1 MHKIILMKHRLF
13 ITTLSFLLYTLSTH
27 YTAPATEET
36 LVENN
41 EASTPTGSDEP
52 AMEGNTNI
60 SNWRFRRWEYDFVIR
75 YKYQHNLLI
84 YYRYCVPRVFHK
96 APRFKMHYL
105 RGQGVQW
112 RPWSKENVERWEID
126 DPWVRCTVRVY

>member
-1 MHKIILMKHRLF
+1 MKRRLF
-13 ITTLSFLLYTLSTH
+13 ITTLLFLFYTLSNH

-41 EASTPTGSDEP
+41 EASTPTGSDETGT
-52 AMEGNTNI
+52 AGNTDI
-60 SNWRFRRWEYDFVIR
+60 SNWQSMRLNIIDFSIR
-75 YKYQHNLLI
+75 YKYQHNLFI
-84 YYRYCVPRVFHK
+84 YYRYRVPRVFHK
-96 APRFKMHYL
+96 VPRFKMHYL
-105 RGQGVQW
+105 RRQGVQW